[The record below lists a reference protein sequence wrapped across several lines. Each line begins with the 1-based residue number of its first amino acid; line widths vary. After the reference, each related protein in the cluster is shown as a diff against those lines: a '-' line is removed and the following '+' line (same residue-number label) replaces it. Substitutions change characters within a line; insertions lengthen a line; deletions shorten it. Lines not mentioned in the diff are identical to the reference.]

1 MRTALSGSETED
13 GVTALR
19 SLTEAD
25 RHFYAAFERLEFAPG
40 QFKHA
45 DHVRLAW
52 IFLRVFPLHV
62 ALEKFSLA
70 LRRFAAS
77 IDQSDLYHQTIT
89 WAYLF
94 LINERLEKTGRE
106 ADWAHFA
113 AANSD
118 LFSWKKV
125 GLNRYYS
132 PERLDCDMARRT
144 FLMPDRS
151 SSASS

>member
-52 IFLRVFPLHV
+52 IFLRV
-62 ALEKFSLA
+62 SG
-70 LRRFAAS
+70 
-77 IDQSDLYHQTIT
+77 SDLAGVFSIVFSSPRRLGEV
-89 WAYLF
+89 LF
-94 LINERLEKTGRE
+94 GASPFCRIDRPTGSLP
-106 ADWAHFA
+106 
-113 AANSD
+113 SD
-118 LFSWKKV
+118 DHL
-125 GLNRYYS
+125 GLS
-132 PERLDCDMARRT
+132 
-144 FLMPDRS
+144 FPDQRK
-151 SSASS
+151 A